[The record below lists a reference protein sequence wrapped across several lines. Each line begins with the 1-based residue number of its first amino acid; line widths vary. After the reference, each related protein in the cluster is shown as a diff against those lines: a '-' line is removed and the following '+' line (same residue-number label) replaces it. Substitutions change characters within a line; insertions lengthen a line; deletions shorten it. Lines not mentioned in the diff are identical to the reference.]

1 LCLLLLRQEAGTHPA
16 AYCSDVVT
24 QWIGRLFDERAW
36 PVRLALLLML
46 TVGYLVLLRAPASP
60 PTTAD
65 WVLAL
70 CAVALSATGGRWPL
84 VTTCAQS
91 GLLMV
96 AYQVGTHASV
106 VVKIAAAVALFELAM
121 RRTRWQVLVGALAPA
136 TVYVLHPAGGV
147 PALLYRAAVMV
158 GAPVLLGAYIRSVRQ
173 TAAQAQQR
181 VAEEQRRRLSETR
194 ATRATE
200 RTAIARELHDV
211 VAHHVASIVLRVGVA
226 RHVLPTDDPRV
237 REVLDD
243 VHGSG
248 TATLAALRRLVTVL
262 RDPEVGDTPPFVEPG
277 ELRAALDEVVQRGR
291 QVGLDIDSSVDPAVG
306 GLDPVRGLAVLRLT
320 QEGLTNVAK
329 HAGTAARAE
338 VSMRLTPDDA
348 VLLEIVDDGGASSP
362 ALPTAGDAPG
372 HGLVGMRERVDLLGG
387 TLSVGRE
394 GRGWR
399 LSALLP
405 SAAPPVRVPSTKVC
419 HHKAAAGAHP

>member
-1 LCLLLLRQEAGTHPA
+1 MSVA

-36 PVRLALLLML
+36 PARLALLLVL
-46 TVGYLVLLRAPASP
+46 TIGYLGLLRAPASDLSV
-60 PTTAD
+60 AD
-65 WVLAL
+65 WAMALATVGVSA
-70 CAVALSATGGRWPL
+70 CAGRWPL
-84 VTTCAQS
+84 ATTLAQA
-91 GLLMV
+91 GLLMIALEV
-96 AYQVGTHASV
+96 SHQAAV
-106 VVKIAAAVALFELAM
+106 VVKITAAVALFELAM
-121 RRTRWQVLVGALAPA
+121 RRSGWQVLVGVLAPSI
-136 TVYVLHPAGGV
+136 VYALHPSGGV

-173 TAAQAQQR
+173 TATQAQQR

-194 ATRATE
+194 AARATE

-226 RHVLPTDDPRV
+226 RHVLPTDDPQV

-248 TATLAALRRLVTVL
+248 TATLSALRRLVTVL

-291 QVGLDIDSSVDPAVG
+291 QVGLDIDSSVDPAIG

-338 VSMRLTPDDA
+338 VTMRLTPEDA
-348 VLLEIVDDGGASSP
+348 VVLEIVDNGGASPP
-362 ALPTAGDAPG
+362 AIGEAPG
-372 HGLVGMRERVDLLGG
+372 HGLIGMRERVELLGG
-387 TLSVGRE
+387 SLSVGQH
-394 GRGWR
+394 GQGWR

-405 SAAPPVRVPSTKVC
+405 SATPVPTRPVRAC
-419 HHKAAAGAHP
+419 HPKPAEAHS

>member
-1 LCLLLLRQEAGTHPA
+1 LSVA
-16 AYCSDVVT
+16 AYCSNVVT

-36 PVRLALLLML
+36 PARVTLLLVL
-46 TVGYLVLLRAPASP
+46 TVGYLMLLRAPASP
-60 PTTAD
+60 PTPTD
-65 WVLAL
+65 WAIALA
-70 CAVALSATGGRWPL
+70 AVGLSAGGGRWPL
-84 VTTCAQS
+84 ATPIALA

-96 AYQVGTHASV
+96 AYEVGNHAAV
-106 VVKIAAAVALFELAM
+106 VVKISAAVALFELAM
-121 RRTRWQVLVGALAPA
+121 RRSGWQVLVGALAPA
-136 TVYVLHPAGGV
+136 TVYVLHPSGGV

-158 GAPVLLGAYIRSVRQ
+158 GAPVLIGAYVRSVRQ

-194 ATRATE
+194 AARATE

-248 TATLAALRRLVTVL
+248 AATLSALRRLVTVL

-291 QVGLDIDSSVDPAVG
+291 QVGLDIDTSVDAAVG

-329 HAGTAARAE
+329 HAGTAAHAE

-348 VLLEIVDDGGASSP
+348 VLLEIVDDGGTSPP
-362 ALPTAGDAPG
+362 ALPSAIDAPG
-372 HGLVGMRERVDLLGG
+372 HGLIGMRERVELLGG
-387 TLSVGRE
+387 SLSVGRE

-405 SAAPPVRVPSTKVC
+405 SASPPIRVPSPKVC
-419 HHKAAAGAHP
+419 RITAHAPAEARS

>member
-1 LCLLLLRQEAGTHPA
+1 M
-16 AYCSDVVT
+16 VT

-36 PVRLALLLML
+36 PARLALML
-46 TVGYLVLLRAPASP
+46 VLAVGYLLVMRGSP
-60 PTTAD
+60 PSTVD

-70 CAVALSATGGRWPL
+70 AAVAVSAGGGRWPL
-84 VTTCAQS
+84 ATTLVQM
-91 GLLMV
+91 GLLL
-96 AYQVGTHASV
+96 AAFEVGHHAAV
-106 VVKIAAAVALFELAM
+106 IVKVAAAVALFELAM
-121 RRTRWQVLVGALAPA
+121 RRSGWQVVVGTVAPA
-136 TVYVLHPAGGV
+136 SVYMLHPSGGV
-147 PALLYRAAVMV
+147 AAVLYRAAVMI
-158 GAPVLLGAYIRSVRQ
+158 GAPVLIGAYIRSVRQ
-173 TAAQAQQR
+173 TAAQAQRR
-181 VAEEQRRRLSETR
+181 VAEEELRRLSETR
-194 ATRATE
+194 AARATE

-329 HAGTAARAE
+329 HAGTAAHAD
-338 VSMRLTPDDA
+338 VSMRLTADDT
-348 VLLEIVDDGGASSP
+348 VLLEIVDDGGTSPP

-372 HGLVGMRERVDLLGG
+372 HGLVGMRERVELLGG
-387 TLSVGRE
+387 SLSVGRE

-405 SAAPPVRVPSTKVC
+405 SASPPVPVRSTKTC
-419 HHKAAAGAHP
+419 HHKPAPLEAPA

>member
-1 LCLLLLRQEAGTHPA
+1 M
-16 AYCSDVVT
+16 T
-24 QWIGRLFDERAW
+24 QLIGRLFDERAW
-36 PVRLALLLML
+36 PARLTLLLVL

-60 PTTAD
+60 PTTTD
-65 WVLAL
+65 WVIAL
-70 CAVALSATGGRWPL
+70 VAVALSAGGGRWPL
-84 VTTCAQS
+84 ATVIAQS

-96 AYQVGTHASV
+96 VYEVGQHAAV
-106 VVKIAAAVALFELAM
+106 IVKIAAAVALFELAM
-121 RRTRWQVLVGALAPA
+121 RRSGWQVLVGALAPA

-147 PALLYRAAVMV
+147 PSLLYSAAIMV
-158 GAPVLLGAYIRSVRQ
+158 GAPVLIGAYIRSVRQ
-173 TAAQAQQR
+173 TAEQAQQR

-194 ATRATE
+194 AARATE
-200 RTAIARELHDV
+200 RTAVARELHDV

-248 TATLAALRRLVTVL
+248 TATLSALRRLVTVL

-277 ELRAALDEVVQRGR
+277 ELPAALDEVVQRGR
-291 QVGLDIDSSVDPAVG
+291 QVGLEIDSSVDPAVG

-329 HAGTAARAE
+329 HAGTAAKAE
-338 VSMRLTPDDA
+338 VTMRLTPDDA
-348 VLLEIVDDGGASSP
+348 VLLEIVDDGGTSPP
-362 ALPTAGDAPG
+362 ALPTAANAPG
-372 HGLVGMRERVDLLGG
+372 HGLVGMRERVELLGG
-387 TLSVGRE
+387 QLSVGRE

-405 SAAPPVRVPSTKVC
+405 SATPPVGIPVSKTCRLHAPPPPAEVRS
-419 HHKAAAGAHP
+419 

>member
-1 LCLLLLRQEAGTHPA
+1 M
-16 AYCSDVVT
+16 T

-36 PVRLALLLML
+36 PARLTLLFVL

-60 PTTAD
+60 PTLAD

-70 CAVALSATGGRWPL
+70 AAVALSAGGGRWPL
-84 VTTCAQS
+84 ATAFAQS

-96 AYQVGTHASV
+96 AYEVSNHAAV
-106 VVKIAAAVALFELAM
+106 VVKIAAGVALFELAM
-121 RRTRWQVLVGALAPA
+121 RRSGWQVLVGTLAPTA
-136 TVYVLHPAGGV
+136 VYVLHPSGGV
-147 PALLYRAAVMV
+147 PALLYRAAVLV
-158 GAPVLLGAYIRSVRQ
+158 GAPVLIGAYIRSVRQ
-173 TAAQAQQR
+173 AAAQAQQR

-194 ATRATE
+194 AARANE

-226 RHVLPTDDPRV
+226 RHVLPADDPRV

-248 TATLAALRRLVTVL
+248 TATLSALRRLVTVL
-262 RDPEVGDTPPFVEPG
+262 REPEVGDTPPFVEPG
-277 ELRAALDEVVQRGR
+277 ELHAALDEVVQRGR

-348 VLLEIVDDGGASSP
+348 VLLEIVDDGGTSPP
-362 ALPTAGDAPG
+362 ALPSDGAMPG
-372 HGLVGMRERVDLLGG
+372 HGLIGMRERVELLGG
-387 TLSVGRE
+387 SLSVGRE

-405 SAAPPVRVPSTKVC
+405 SAAPPMGLPVTKTC
-419 HHKAAAGAHP
+419 RLHPHTPAEVHP

>member
-1 LCLLLLRQEAGTHPA
+1 
-16 AYCSDVVT
+16 VVT

-36 PVRLALLLML
+36 PARLTLLLALA
-46 TVGYLVLLRAPASP
+46 VGYLLVMGGSAPSA
-60 PTTAD
+60 AD
-65 WVLAL
+65 WGLAL
-70 CAVALSATGGRWPL
+70 AAVGVSAGGGRWPL
-84 VTTCAQS
+84 ATTLGQLGLLLAAYEVGHHATVIVKVTTA
-91 GLLMV
+91 
-96 AYQVGTHASV
+96 
-106 VVKIAAAVALFELAM
+106 IALFELAM
-121 RRTRWQVLVGALAPA
+121 RRSGWQVVLGTVAPVG
-136 TVYVLHPAGGV
+136 VYVFHSSDGV
-147 PALLYRAAVMV
+147 PALLYRAGVMI
-158 GAPVLLGAYIRSVRQ
+158 GAPVLIGAYIRSVRQ

-194 ATRATE
+194 AARETE
-200 RTAIARELHDV
+200 RTAIARELHDL

-248 TATLAALRRLVTVL
+248 TATLDALRRLVTVL
-262 RDPEVGDTPPFVEPG
+262 RDPDVGDTPPFVEPG

-338 VSMRLTPDDA
+338 VSMRLLPDDT
-348 VLLEIVDDGGASSP
+348 VLLEIVDGGGTSPP

-372 HGLVGMRERVDLLGG
+372 HGLVGMRERVELLGG
-387 TLSVGRE
+387 SLSVGRE

-405 SAAPPVRVPSTKVC
+405 SASPPVTRPVPKVC
-419 HHKAAAGAHP
+419 RLHAPTPAEVHP

>member
-1 LCLLLLRQEAGTHPA
+1 MSAA
-16 AYCSDVVT
+16 AYCSNVVT
-24 QWIGRLFDERAW
+24 QWIARLFDERAW
-36 PVRLALLLML
+36 PARLTLLFVL

-60 PTTAD
+60 PSVAD
-65 WVLAL
+65 WMIALA
-70 CAVALSATGGRWPL
+70 AVGLSAGGGRWPL
-84 VTTCAQS
+84 ATPIAQA
-91 GLLMV
+91 GLLTV
-96 AYQVGTHASV
+96 AYEVGNHAAM

-121 RRTRWQVLVGALAPA
+121 RRSGWQVLVGGLAPA
-136 TVYVLHPAGGV
+136 IVYVLHPSGGL

-158 GAPVLLGAYIRSVRQ
+158 GAPVLVGAYIRSVRQ

-194 ATRATE
+194 AARANE

-277 ELRAALDEVVQRGR
+277 ELHAALGEVVQRGR
-291 QVGLDIDSSVDPAVG
+291 QVGLDIDSSVDPAIG

-329 HAGTAARAE
+329 HAGTAAHAD

-348 VLLEIVDDGGASSP
+348 VLLEIVDDGGTSPP
-362 ALPTAGDAPG
+362 ALPTAKDVPG
-372 HGLVGMRERVDLLGG
+372 HGLIGMRERVELLGG
-387 TLSVGRE
+387 SLSVGRQ

-405 SAAPPVRVPSTKVC
+405 SASSSVGLPVSKTCRLHTPTP
-419 HHKAAAGAHP
+419 AEARP

>member
-1 LCLLLLRQEAGTHPA
+1 M
-16 AYCSDVVT
+16 T

-36 PVRLALLLML
+36 PARVALLLVL
-46 TVGYLVLLRAPASP
+46 AVGYLLVMRGSAAGA
-60 PTTAD
+60 AD
-65 WVLAL
+65 WILAL
-70 CAVALSATGGRWPL
+70 TAVVVSAGGGRWPL
-84 VTTCAQS
+84 ATTLVQM
-91 GLLMV
+91 GLLLA
-96 AYQVGTHASV
+96 AYEVGHHAAV
-106 VVKIAAAVALFELAM
+106 IVKVAAAIALFELAM
-121 RRTRWQVLVGALAPA
+121 RRSGWQVAVGTAAQVS
-136 TVYVLHPAGGV
+136 VYVLHPTGGV
-147 PALLYRAAVMV
+147 AAQLYRAAVMI

-173 TAAQAQQR
+173 TAAQAQRR
-181 VAEEQRRRLSETR
+181 VAEEQRRRRSETR
-194 ATRATE
+194 TARANE

-277 ELRAALDEVVQRGR
+277 ELHAALDEVVQRGR
-291 QVGLDIDSSVDPAVG
+291 QVGLDIESSVDPAVG

-338 VSMRLTPDDA
+338 VSMRLTPDDT
-348 VLLEIVDDGGASSP
+348 VLLEIVDDGGTSPP

-372 HGLVGMRERVDLLGG
+372 HGLVGMRERVELLGG
-387 TLSVGRE
+387 SLSVGRE

-405 SAAPPVRVPSTKVC
+405 SASPPAPVRATKIC
-419 HHKAAAGAHP
+419 HHKPAPA

>member
-1 LCLLLLRQEAGTHPA
+1 VRSSA

-36 PVRLALLLML
+36 PARLTLLLVL
-46 TVGYLVLLRAPASP
+46 AVGYLVVLRTPASP
-60 PTTAD
+60 PTTTD

-70 CAVALSATGGRWPL
+70 AAVALSAGGGRWPL
-84 VTTCAQS
+84 ATSIAQP

-96 AYQVGTHASV
+96 AYQVGTHSPV

-121 RRTRWQVLVGALAPA
+121 RRVGWQVLVGGLAPA
-136 TVYVLHPAGGV
+136 AVYILHPSGGL
-147 PALLYRAAVMV
+147 PSLLYRAAVMV
-158 GAPVLLGAYIRSVRQ
+158 GAPVLIGAYIRSVRQ

-181 VAEEQRRRLSETR
+181 VAEEERRRLSETR
-194 ATRATE
+194 AARATE

-277 ELRAALDEVVQRGR
+277 ELHAALDEVVQRGR
-291 QVGLDIDSSVDPAVG
+291 QVGLDIESSVDPAVG
-306 GLDPVRGLAVLRLT
+306 GLDPVRGLALLRLT

-329 HAGTAARAE
+329 HAGTAARAQ

-348 VLLEIVDDGGASSP
+348 VLLEILDDGGTSP
-362 ALPTAGDAPG
+362 PVLPTSGDAPG
-372 HGLVGMRERVDLLGG
+372 HGLVGMRERVELLGG
-387 TLSVGRE
+387 SLSVGRE

-405 SAAPPVRVPSTKVC
+405 SAAPPVPVRSTKIC
-419 HHKAAAGAHP
+419 HHKPAAAEAPA